1 MEEPTGLHNEFS
13 TTYTYVTLNS
23 TYNDYN
29 LLCSGDLLRHIQYYA
44 LESIC
49 AITLD
54 VRMGCLKDKPNDDRV
69 IEVMNAIETV
79 LADMAKCMLGPPLF
93 KIHPRL
99 SPPFMRMG
107 AGLDVFADFVRDKV
121 DG

>member
-1 MEEPTGLHNEFS
+1 M
-13 TTYTYVTLNS
+13 
-23 TYNDYN
+23 
-29 LLCSGDLLRHIQYYA
+29 LRHIQYYA

-54 VRMGCLKDKPNDDRV
+54 VRMGCLKDKPDDDRV
-69 IEVMNAIETV
+69 IEVMSAIETV